1 MDEVSKR
8 TLTESLRVRLS
19 EKQLTDL
26 KAVAEKEDRSV
37 GSLARRAIN
46 DLLTKNGKESP

>member
-1 MDEVSKR
+1 MNKGR

-19 EKQLTDL
+19 KEQLEQL
-26 KAVAEKEDRSV
+26 QRLAEQEDRSV
-37 GSLARRAIN
+37 GAIARRAIN